1 VSIWRGNGNYDRVDL
16 KIVRDEQL
24 VSPKKS
30 GGCRSVCITGFLML
44 LPTTSDCCNNNNNNN
59 AVSVAAAVIIIVTI
73 IASVLLLVGYGRSV
87 I

>member
-1 VSIWRGNGNYDRVDL
+1 LAGEWQLRSCRFEDR
-16 KIVRDEQL
+16 KRDEQL
-24 VSPKKS
+24 VFPKKS
-30 GGCRSVCITGFLML
+30 GGCRSVCIAGFLML
-44 LPTTSDCCNNNNNNN
+44 LPTTSDCYNNNNN